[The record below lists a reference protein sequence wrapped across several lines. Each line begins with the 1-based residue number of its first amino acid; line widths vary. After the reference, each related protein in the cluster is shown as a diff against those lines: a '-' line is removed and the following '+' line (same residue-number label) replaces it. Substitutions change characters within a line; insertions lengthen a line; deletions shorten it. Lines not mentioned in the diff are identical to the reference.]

1 MKSYLHQLTLVK
13 RYLWVS
19 LSLTVIPL
27 VIIVALYD
35 GHNASLA
42 NRLLLEKTEGE
53 IQATVVKLES
63 FIDVQIKRLNDLA
76 DLQVFDSVF
85 NRQLQTPIF
94 SEQLLDFLYFETSDV
109 DIYSIE
115 FYDDNGLFLS
125 SLPKSNEKV
134 NYLRESGTQVDLVT
148 VSDPVL
154 PSSGKPGWFHIY
166 KRVIRRAETIGT
178 IALKVRL
185 SSLTEKTASLYHA
198 GIYEPVIFTPNKK
211 SLNTVGTV
219 INHEVSLINSQ
230 TFMAG
235 WHIGLKQNSQPV
247 VKTGVRHWLLFLVLL
262 MAVGII
268 SLFLSMSRRLASW
281 VIPLSDGAR
290 AISRGELNVKV
301 AEDGPGELGMLA
313 RSFNDM
319 SDQLSSMIESRVD
332 VERRAA
338 LGNLATGIAHEIRN
352 PLATIGTTVHGLI
365 GSEKSPERKK
375 MLEAVDDEIIRTD
388 AIVEEFMNYARPRE
402 PKMET
407 VSISDVFDHV
417 KILVSATALESD
429 VEINLLGQ
437 RSLMVFADLGHLR
450 QVLMNIIFNA
460 LQAMPNGGHLR
471 LRAVAKGDVAEI
483 TISDTGIG
491 IDADKL
497 ASVQQPFFTTKRSGT
512 GLGLSICAQLIQ
524 SNNGSLDIDSHP
536 GVGTTV
542 TISLPLLNSNDL
554 EGGNK

>member
-76 DLQVFDSVF
+76 DLQVVDSVF
-85 NRQLQTPIF
+85 NRQPQTPIF

-115 FYDDNGLFLS
+115 FYDVNGLFLS

-148 VSDPVL
+148 VSDPVF

-185 SSLTEKTASLYHA
+185 SSLTEKTASLYRA
-198 GIYEPVIFTPNKK
+198 GIYESVIFTPNKK

-219 INHEVSLINSQ
+219 INHDVSLINSK

-262 MAVGII
+262 MAIGII
-268 SLFLSMSRRLASW
+268 LLFLSMSRRLASW

-524 SNNGSLDIDSHP
+524 SNNGSLDIDSHL

-542 TISLPLLNSNDL
+542 TISLPLLKSNDL

>member
-76 DLQVFDSVF
+76 DLQVVDSVF

-115 FYDDNGLFLS
+115 FYDVNGLFLS

-148 VSDPVL
+148 VSDPVF

-185 SSLTEKTASLYHA
+185 SSLTEKTASLYRA
-198 GIYEPVIFTPNKK
+198 GIYESVIFTPNKK

-219 INHEVSLINSQ
+219 INHDVSLINSK

-262 MAVGII
+262 MAIGII
-268 SLFLSMSRRLASW
+268 LLFLSMSRRLASW

-524 SNNGSLDIDSHP
+524 SNNGSLDIDSHL

-542 TISLPLLNSNDL
+542 TISLPLLKSNDL

>member
-1 MKSYLHQLTLVK
+1 MMY
-13 RYLWVS
+13 
-19 LSLTVIPL
+19 
-27 VIIVALYD
+27 
-35 GHNASLA
+35 
-42 NRLLLEKTEGE
+42 
-53 IQATVVKLES
+53 
-63 FIDVQIKRLNDLA
+63 
-76 DLQVFDSVF
+76 
-85 NRQLQTPIF
+85 
-94 SEQLLDFLYFETSDV
+94 
-109 DIYSIE
+109 
-115 FYDDNGLFLS
+115 NGLFLS

-148 VSDPVL
+148 VSDPVF

-185 SSLTEKTASLYHA
+185 SSLTEKTASLYRA
-198 GIYEPVIFTPNKK
+198 GIYESVIFTPNKK

-219 INHEVSLINSQ
+219 INHDVSLINSK

-262 MAVGII
+262 MAIGII
-268 SLFLSMSRRLASW
+268 LLFLSMSRRLASW

-524 SNNGSLDIDSHP
+524 SNNGSLDIDSHL

-542 TISLPLLNSNDL
+542 TISLPLLKSNDL